1 MPKKPCSRHGDEH
14 PCTCAMGKL
23 YRFVEPVL
31 LLLLKTEGKSYG
43 YDLSTRIQQHALT
56 DGHIERA
63 ALYRALRTLEA
74 NGHVVSEWAA
84 EEPGPARRLYRLT
97 AQGEEHLR
105 EWAVVLEHIAE
116 SMTRFVR
123 NVKGPEKAE
132 RPSME
137 AAAGKARHG

>member
-1 MPKKPCSRHGDEH
+1 MSKKPCSRHGDEY

-43 YDLSTRIQQHALT
+43 YNLSTRIQQHAFT
-56 DGHIERA
+56 DGCIERA

-97 AQGEEHLR
+97 RQGEEHLM
-105 EWAVVLEHIAE
+105 EWAIVLEHIAE

-123 NVKGPEKAE
+123 NVKAAEK
-132 RPSME
+132 PKV
-137 AAAGKARHG
+137 GKIGAMATKSRQE